1 MLLLCGTSCSMRGVA
16 ADSDDANNST
26 PDEVIVVTARQ
37 PRRIADEPTRIEVI
51 DREELEEKVSM
62 SPGNVS
68 MLLNETSGLRV
79 QLTSPGLGATNVR
92 IQGLRG
98 HYSQILADG
107 LPLYGGQTGSI
118 GLLQIPPI
126 DLGQVE
132 ALKGVASALYGA
144 SALGGVINF
153 ISRRPDG
160 AHELLLNQT
169 SQSESD
175 AALWWSGPS
184 NQAGWSYSV
193 LASAN
198 RQTAQD
204 VNGDGWADLPRFDR
218 GLVRPRLYWSNGEGS
233 DLLVTAGAMV
243 EDRSGGTIGNGRV
256 PVGDPNGSTFV
267 EALKTQRYDAGL
279 AGHWRVG
286 DARAVAVR
294 ASYTERDL
302 EQTFGDVHEPIRL
315 TTALVETSLDGTSGR
330 HNWVVGAAFQQ
341 DQFRDDTFPAFD
353 FAYDVPALFAQDE
366 LPLGESVTMSI
377 SGRVDHHNVYGTF
390 FSPRVAL
397 LWGPGGRGSPWRVRA
412 SVGTGLFAPTP
423 LTEET
428 EATGLARVLPLRS
441 LDAEKGKGV
450 SLDVNRV
457 WGLEH
462 GSVETNLTLFG
473 SRVSNAV
480 HLIQVSS
487 VPPLFEFENAPEP
500 TRNAG
505 SELLLRWRTR
515 PVTLTFTHAYLNS
528 TEFPAD
534 ALARRTVPLNPAH
547 ASTFTVSWERAGV
560 GRVGFESYYT
570 GRQSLIGTDN
580 PYAAESPTFTTFG
593 LLLQRQFGPV
603 NVSLNC
609 ENLTDQRLTRVHPL
623 VLPARAADGSWTTD
637 AWGPLDGRVINVGA
651 RWRFGSARQE
661 SEGVESR

>member
-1 MLLLCGTSCSMRGVA
+1 VPLLA
-16 ADSDDANNST
+16 ANGDDVNESA

-51 DREELEEKVSM
+51 DREELEEKVAM
-62 SPGNVS
+62 SPGDVS

-160 AHELLLNQT
+160 AHELFLNRT
-169 SQSESD
+169 SQSETD
-175 AALWWSGPS
+175 AALWWSGPR
-184 NQAGWSYSV
+184 NQAGWSYSL

-204 VNGDGWADLPRFDR
+204 VNADGWADLPRFER
-218 GLVRPRLYWSNGEGS
+218 GLVRPRLYWSDGEGS
-233 DLLVTAGAMV
+233 EVLLTAGATV
-243 EDRSGGTIGNGRV
+243 EDRSGGTIGDGRV

-279 AGHWRVG
+279 SGRWRVG
-286 DARAVAVR
+286 EQRAVAVR
-294 ASYTERDL
+294 ASYTNRDL
-302 EQTFGDVHEPIRL
+302 EQTFGDVYEPIQL
-315 TTALVETSLDGTSGR
+315 KTALVEASVDGTSGR
-330 HNWVVGAAFQQ
+330 HSWIVGAAFQQ
-341 DQFRDDTFPAFD
+341 DQLRDDTFPAFD

-366 LPLGESVTMSI
+366 LPLGEAATISI

-397 LWGPGGRGSPWRVRA
+397 LWGPGGKDSPWRVRA
-412 SVGTGLFAPTP
+412 SVGTGFFAPTP

-428 EATGLARVLPLRS
+428 EATGLARVLPLQS
-441 LDAEKGKGV
+441 LDAERGKGV
-450 SLDVNRV
+450 SFDINRL

-462 GSVETNLTLFG
+462 GSIETNVTLFG
-473 SRVSNAV
+473 SSVSKSV

-487 VPPLFEFENAPEP
+487 VPPRFEFENAPEP
-500 TRNAG
+500 TRTSG
-505 SELLLRWRTR
+505 SELLVRWRTG
-515 PVTLTFTHAYLNS
+515 PLTLIFTHAYLDS

-534 ALARRTVPLNPAH
+534 AVARRTVPLNPAH
-547 ASTFTVSWERAGV
+547 SSTFTMSWEKAGV

-570 GRQSLIGTDN
+570 GRQSLIDTNN
-580 PYAAESPTFTTFG
+580 PYATESPSFTTFG

-603 NVSLNC
+603 NVFLNG

-623 VLPARAADGSWTTD
+623 LLPVRAADGSWTTD
-637 AWGPLDGRVINVGA
+637 AWGPLDGRVINIGA

-661 SEGVESR
+661 SEGGR